1 MTDAANQGVNMIRKI
16 SAVALAALIGAFVL
30 TQPTQIRA
38 GSKFDGAWSL
48 VVMTRTGPCDAA
60 YRFSGQIVNGVIL
73 YSGSGLDFT
82 GRVRPS
88 GSALLRVSSGSNYA
102 VAHGRLTVRSGSGT
116 WRGQTP
122 NGYCTGTWRATR
134 A

>member
-1 MTDAANQGVNMIRKI
+1 MTDAANQGANMIRKI
-16 SAVALAALIGAFVL
+16 TAVALAALVGVLVL
-30 TQPTQIRA
+30 TPPTQLRA

-48 VVMTRTGPCDAA
+48 VVMTKRGPCDAA
-60 YRFSGQIVNGVIL
+60 YRFSGQIVNGAII
-73 YSGSGLDFT
+73 YNGSGIDFS

-88 GSALLRVSSGSNYA
+88 GAAFLRVSSGASYA
-102 VAHGRLTVRSGSGT
+102 VAQGRLTVRSGSGT

-122 NGYCTGTWRATR
+122 SGYCTGTWRATR

>member
-16 SAVALAALIGAFVL
+16 TAVALAALVGASVL
-30 TQPTQIRA
+30 TQPTRLRA

-73 YSGSGLDFT
+73 YNGSGVDFT

-88 GSALLRVSSGSNYA
+88 GSAFLQVSSGSNYA
-102 VAHGRLTVRSGSGT
+102 VARGRLTVRSGSGT

-122 NGYCTGTWRATR
+122 NGHCTGTWRATR

>member
-1 MTDAANQGVNMIRKI
+1 MTDAANQGATMIRNI
-16 SAVALAALIGAFVL
+16 TAAALAALIGALVL
-30 TQPTQIRA
+30 TQPTQLRA
-38 GSKFDGAWSL
+38 GGKFDGAWSL

-60 YRFSGQIVNGVIL
+60 YRFSGQIVNGVII
-73 YSGSGLDFT
+73 YNGGGIDFS

-88 GSALLRVSSGSNYA
+88 GSAVLRVSSGASYA
-102 VAHGRLTVRSGSGT
+102 VASGRLTLRSGSGT

-122 NGYCTGTWRATR
+122 SGYCTGTWRATR

>member
-16 SAVALAALIGAFVL
+16 TAVALAALIGASVL
-30 TQPTQIRA
+30 AQPTQVRA

-48 VVMTRTGPCDAA
+48 VVMTTTGPCDAA

-73 YSGSGLDFT
+73 YNGSGVDFT

-88 GSALLRVSSGSNYA
+88 GSALLQVSSGSNYA
-102 VAHGRLTVRSGSGT
+102 VARGRLTVRSGSGT

-122 NGYCTGTWRATR
+122 NGHCTGTWRATR